1 MTHAER
7 RAFWRERVAAFHE
20 SGLSVAAWCREHD
33 VRVAQMRRWI
43 KRIAEESA
51 PGPAKANGSRWLA
64 IGIEPIA
71 APKAGNGTITLRIG
85 EVTVDVR
92 PGFDA
97 ELLTRVVRV
106 LKATC

>member
-7 RAFWRERVAAFHE
+7 RAFWRERVTAFHE
-20 SGLSVAAWCREHD
+20 SGLSVVAWCREHD
-33 VRVAQMRRWI
+33 VKVAQMRRWI

-64 IGIEPIA
+64 IGIEPAA
-71 APKAGNGTITLRIG
+71 APKADSGAITLRIG
-85 EVTVDVR
+85 EVTVDVH
-92 PGFDA
+92 PGFDP
-97 ELLTRVVRV
+97 ELLTRVVGV